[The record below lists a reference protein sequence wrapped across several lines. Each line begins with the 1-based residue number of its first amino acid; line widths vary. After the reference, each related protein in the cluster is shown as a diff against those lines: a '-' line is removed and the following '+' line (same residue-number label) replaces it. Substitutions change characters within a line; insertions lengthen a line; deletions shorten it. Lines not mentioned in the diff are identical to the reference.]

1 MHFRRVVT
9 SVLAASALLLAAAA
23 PAGAELKPPPPLPD
37 DPNTSHFYNL
47 WFGPTPEGWSP
58 EGTVT
63 ADSGFRPFP
72 NGFPYANYGGGMQLI
87 SQFFGTPNVPMVGLN
102 SIDMRSLYGDGV
114 CTSTKGVKPGGP
126 CTLTP
131 AAEYWAEF
139 ILDSAQGGVCYG
151 MAATAGAI
159 YNGESSPPV
168 VGAST
173 LTFQSRLTQAT
184 QRTILRNYGAQY
196 TISNSPLQQ
205 ITPAEVIEA
214 LQAGLVDDVAP
225 YILVLYGIDP
235 NGHPGGHAINP
246 YAVYDR
252 GNGRYDIA
260 VYDNNYPTRERAVH
274 VDTVANTWEYF
285 VATNPSGPP
294 VVWTGDAQ
302 TKTLGLVST
311 AEILAQQPCPVC
323 LGRAVDLVTFSTLP
337 NSAGQIGAELLSLD
351 GSALPTDRY
360 EGLPA
365 LNPPG
370 PDMTSQPA
378 AEVIREDGYMVA
390 VGGTGL
396 TETVPLTVNNV
407 SSRGGKILGIDKWA
421 PGGALE
427 IRYEPEVFTV
437 LSATPVVMD
446 LTRAFSVQQR
456 HFSVQA
462 RAGRATGAE
471 NGRQIAL
478 NRAAGQVILG
488 DANAQGGRMVVSAEL
503 RVGDKTS
510 VYESKSVMYPAG
522 GKLVLVYSS
531 WKKANQAPQLWLDRD
546 GDGTLDKRIP
556 MQRAVG

>member
-1 MHFRRVVT
+1 MRIRRVVT
-9 SVLAASALLLAAAA
+9 GVLAASALLLAAAA
-23 PAGAELKPPPPLPD
+23 PAGAELRPPPPLPD
-37 DPNTSHFYNL
+37 DPTTSYFYNL
-47 WFGPTPEGWSP
+47 WFGPTTEGWSP

-72 NGFPYANYGGGMQLI
+72 NGFPYANYGGGMPLI

-114 CTSTKGVKPGGP
+114 CTSTKGLKPGGP
-126 CTLTP
+126 CALTP
-131 AAEYWAEF
+131 VAEYWAEH
-139 ILDSAQGGVCYG
+139 ILDSAQGGVCFG

-159 YNGESSPPV
+159 YNGESSPSV

-173 LTFQSRLTQAT
+173 LTSQSRLTQAT
-184 QRTILRNYGAQY
+184 QRAILRNYGAQF
-196 TISNSPLQQ
+196 TSSSAPLLR

-214 LQAGLVDDVAP
+214 LQAGLVDNVAP
-225 YILVLYGIDP
+225 YILLLYGTDP
-235 NGHPGGHAINP
+235 NGHEGGHAINP

-252 GNGRYDIA
+252 GNGLYDIA

-285 VATNPSGPP
+285 VMTNPGGPP
-294 VVWTGDAQ
+294 SVWTGDAE

-311 AEILAQQPCPVC
+311 ADILAQQSCPFC
-323 LGRAVDLVTFSTLP
+323 LGRSVDLVTFSSLP
-337 NSAGQIGAELLSLD
+337 NSAGRIGLDLLSLD
-351 GSALPTDRY
+351 ESRLPRDRY
-360 EGLPA
+360 EVLPT

-370 PDMTSQPA
+370 PNMTSQPS
-378 AEVIREDGYMVA
+378 AEVIREDGFMVTV
-390 VGGTGL
+390 VGSGL
-396 TETVPLTVNNV
+396 TEIVPLTVSNV
-407 SSRGGKILGIDKWA
+407 SARGGKILGIDKWA
-421 PGGALE
+421 PGGGLE
-427 IRYEPEVFTV
+427 VQYEPEVFTV
-437 LSATPVVMD
+437 LSTTPVVMD

-462 RAGRATGAE
+462 RAGQATGVG

-488 DANAQGGRMVVSAEL
+488 DANAQGGRMVVDAEL
-503 RVGDKTS
+503 RVGNKTS
-510 VYESKSVMYPAG
+510 AYQSKSVKYPAG
-522 GKLVLVYSS
+522 GKLVLVYGS
-531 WKKANQAPQLWLDRD
+531 WKTANQAPQLWLDRD